1 MAAYGASIKKALDP
15 EQKDLIK
22 HKEHCS
28 ADPEKLATVGRALG
42 HQVRIKRNDDE
53 YGLYTVSEVRPEN
66 PDNIVRMGKD
76 GRERLGTSDEFDGTL
91 DSQVPHATLTDA
103 EAERNGEFVERLDDD
118 GAHTGLIAIAPHGGD
133 IEAYTDQQA
142 ERVRSQLA
150 GKGVSSWRCKGWHPK
165 GALEHWHITSTDIH
179 EASFPLLNSVISR
192 RFSYAV
198 AFHGFDDDDMRTTF
212 SSAASRAEA
221 LKEEVKG
228 AIEGV
233 VGSDFTVRITTPDDQ
248 FGGDDKRNI
257 VNRLTAGGR
266 HGIQIEQKKG
276 PREKYALT
284 IADAVAK
291 VYDSELALPT
301 ITKEQSAS
309 QEETRRGV
317 ALVTPSQ
324 GDVVAAPPT
333 NEPPCPTCGSGAG
346 SMPVSHIYAIGRIE
360 ARFPRLSVEKEFA
373 QAAGRAETAG
383 QTDQQAFYNVL
394 SKPESRYLARQL
406 CWVLMIQGLE
416 TYIVQPRDPRDFDR
430 LVEAIRPQPSPL
442 DIDVVIGMRG
452 PIAPPEFCNGLMVPI
467 IVFDQIYSFDRD
479 TLIKAIP
486 RPEKTTAKQFEA
498 AAGEVFDRILQMTD
512 NAGATDDHRALN
524 YLAMRYPGIY
534 AKTAEEFAR
543 DFSLTGVD
551 VLPSPLSGTRKHRR
565 CHLLL
570 HQPQHRFHGEVLCA
584 GGCDRGVSVL
594 GDEAFAVL

>member
-1 MAAYGASIKKALDP
+1 MR
-15 EQKDLIK
+15 Q
-22 HKEHCS
+22 
-28 ADPEKLATVGRALG
+28 
-42 HQVRIKRNDDE
+42 
-53 YGLYTVSEVRPEN
+53 EN
-66 PDNIVRMGKD
+66 PDKIVRMGKS
-76 GRERLGTSDEFDGTL
+76 GRERLGTSDEFEGTL
-91 DSQVPHATLTDA
+91 DSQVPNTTLADA
-103 EAERNGEFVERLDDD
+103 EAERDGEFVERLDDD
-118 GAHTGLIAIAPHGGD
+118 GTHTGLIAIAPHGGD
-133 IEAYTDQQA
+133 IEPYTDQQA

-165 GALEHWHITSTDIH
+165 GALDHWHITSTDIH

-192 RFSYAV
+192 GFSHAV
-198 AFHGFDDDDMRTTF
+198 AFHGFDDDDIRYDILVGGL
-212 SSAASRAEA
+212 AET
-221 LKEEVKG
+221 LKEEVKE

-233 VGSDFTVRITTPDDQ
+233 VGSDFRVHIATPDEQ

-266 HGIQIEQKKG
+266 NGIQIEQKKG
-276 PREKYALT
+276 PREKYALPL
-284 IADAVAK
+284 ADAVAR
-291 VYDSELALPT
+291 VYDSKLGLPT
-301 ITKEQSAS
+301 ITKDPSAS

-333 NEPPCPTCGSGAG
+333 ETPCPTCGSGAA

-360 ARFPRLSVEKEFA
+360 ARFPRVSVEKEFA

-479 TLIKAIP
+479 ALIKAIP

-498 AAGEVFDRILQMTD
+498 VAGEVFDRILQMTD

-551 VLPSPLSGTRKHRR
+551 VLPSPLSGTRKIVDVVFSYTNRNTDFTEKFSVR
-565 CHLLL
+565 VDMTEEFPFLVTKLS
-570 HQPQHRFHGEVLCA
+570 PYY
-584 GGCDRGVSVL
+584 DR
-594 GDEAFAVL
+594 